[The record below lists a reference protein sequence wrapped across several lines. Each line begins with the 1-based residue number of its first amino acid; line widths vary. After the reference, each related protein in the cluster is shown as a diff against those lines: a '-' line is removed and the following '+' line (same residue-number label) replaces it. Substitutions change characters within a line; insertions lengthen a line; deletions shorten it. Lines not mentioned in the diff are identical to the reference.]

1 MIYEPAGY
9 SVCFTDYHDFEGE
22 GQKKLF
28 HLLSGKVTAFAGPS
42 GVGKSTLVN
51 HFCPEAVMDT
61 GEVSEK
67 IKRGKHTT
75 RHSEIFYL
83 GHQTFLFDTPGFSS
97 LDVLSLE
104 KEELELLFP
113 EFSPYLGKCR
123 FTGCSH
129 ISEPSCGIKE
139 AVQNGKI
146 SQNRYESYTAFYKE
160 LNAVRRYK

>member
-1 MIYEPAGY
+1 M
-9 SVCFTDYHDFEGE
+9 
-22 GQKKLF
+22 
-28 HLLSGKVTAFAGPS
+28 TAFAGPS

-51 HFCPEAVMDT
+51 HFCPEAGMDT

-75 RHSEIFYL
+75 RHSEIFY
-83 GHQTFLFDTPGFSS
+83 
-97 LDVLSLE
+97 
-104 KEELELLFP
+104 LELLFP